1 MSSCIRNAD
10 VEIWAGIRR
19 GIIGSVMLVAAL
31 AAINSQIVSAQGVT
45 ESTII
50 IGQSGPLTGVL
61 AASYKEGLSGAQ
73 IYFDA
78 INKRGGI
85 NGRKIVVESLDDKQD
100 VKLALGN
107 AQILIEEKRV
117 LALFM
122 YRTTP
127 AIEAALP
134 LAEKAGVPFLFPQVG
149 SAAAY
154 DPNLRYSFTIRAAYQ
169 VEARQ
174 AIEQLVRLGSTKIAV
189 LAADDAFGRDCMKG
203 VELGMD
209 SAKLKPAAIEK
220 FDNKSADVTSAVSN
234 FMKAKPQ
241 AVLIIANARAAADFI
256 KKSRAQDFNPTFITL
271 SNTSS
276 QGFIDDL
283 GEAGRGVGIM
293 QVFPSPTTGSG
304 VSIEFA
310 KALLDTPD
318 IKASYATLQ
327 GYLSARVLVE
337 GLRRAGKKPSRESLV
352 RALEEVKMN
361 FNDYR
366 IQYGSNMHHGS
377 NFLELSIVGKGGKIK
392 L

>member
-1 MSSCIRNAD
+1 MSKHIRHSSIETN
-10 VEIWAGIRR
+10 GNIRR
-19 GIIGSVMLVAAL
+19 GIIGLVMLIAELLGV
-31 AAINSQIVSAQGVT
+31 NSQTMFAQGVT
-45 ESTII
+45 ESTIT

-61 AASYKEGLSGAQ
+61 AASYKEALSGAQ
-73 IYFDA
+73 VYFD
-78 INKRGGI
+78 IVNKRGGI

-100 VKLALGN
+100 PRLAADN
-107 AQILIEEKRV
+107 TRILIEEKKV

-134 LAEKAGVPFLFPQVG
+134 MAEKAGVPFLFPQVG

-154 DPNLRYSFTIRAAYQ
+154 NSKIRYCFTIRAPYQ
-169 VEARQ
+169 AEAQQ
-174 AIEQLVRLGSTKIAV
+174 AIEQLVRLGATKIAIF
-189 LAADDAFGRDCMKG
+189 AADDAFGRDGTKG
-203 VELGMD
+203 AELGMQ
-209 SAKLKPAAIEK
+209 SAKIKPVTIEK
-220 FDNKSADVTSAVSN
+220 FDNKSTDVTGSVTN
-234 FMKAKPQ
+234 LIKAKPQ
-241 AVLIIANARAAADFI
+241 AVLIIANARATADLI
-256 KKSRAQDFNPTFITL
+256 KKSRLQDFNPTFITL

-276 QGFIDDL
+276 QVFIDDL
-283 GEAGRGVGIM
+283 GDAGRGVGIM

-310 KALLDTPD
+310 KALLDAPD

-327 GYLSARVLVE
+327 GYLSAKVLVE
-337 GLRRAGKKPSRESLV
+337 ALRRAGKKPSRESLV

-361 FNDYR
+361 FNDFR
-366 IQYGSNMHHGS
+366 IHYAPNMHHGS